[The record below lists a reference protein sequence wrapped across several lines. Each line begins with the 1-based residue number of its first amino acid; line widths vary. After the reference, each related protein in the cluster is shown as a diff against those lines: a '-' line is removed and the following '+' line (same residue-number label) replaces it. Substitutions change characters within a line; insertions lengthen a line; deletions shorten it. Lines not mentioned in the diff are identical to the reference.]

1 MPGCKRGVSQVGQE
15 GGMEEGVPEETMLD
29 LGSERD
35 RARNQ
40 VKCAP
45 S

>member
-1 MPGCKRGVSQVGQE
+1 MPKRKRGVSHVGQ
-15 GGMEEGVPEETMLD
+15 GGGTEEGLPEETMLD